1 MNRCKSF
8 KKWAQDQGL
17 NRNDTGIDLV
27 AKLKNEEG
35 FAAIQCKF
43 YAADTPI
50 QKSEIDGFIA
60 AATALNQH
68 MKRMVFV
75 HTSSRK
81 WSDNAEETIKTLP
94 FTRID
99 LHNLRDSLIDW
110 GIFEIRDEIV
120 VTQERRQIRPDQ
132 RENINKVKEG
142 FAEHDRGKMI
152 MACGTGKT
160 FTSLKIA
167 EEIEFPKPQTQ
178 PQGKN
183 ILFLVPSLALMSQVI
198 REWILNKSVP
208 MAAYSVCSDG
218 EVGKSVINEDD
229 VAQMTKADL
238 EIPVTTNAAK
248 LAQDIARKRQAEPD
262 KMITVFATYQSLD
275 VIKSAQFNH
284 NLAEFDLVIC
294 DEAHRTTGATLDND
308 ESSFV
313 KVHSNDHIKAT
324 KRLYMTA
331 TPRIYTESAK
341 KKVKN
346 KYADRLGLISM
357 DDRETYGE
365 TFVYRSF
372 GWAVQEKRL
381 TDYKVI
387 VLVMDSQTVDAAVQ
401 NRLSNPDNSLNIDE
415 ATKLI
420 GAYRAMAKLD
430 YHQDNNFD
438 PTPMKR
444 VLAFNQSIADS
455 KALKREFP
463 PLIEEYREDLLR
475 AEKSPPS
482 LKCEIEHVDGS
493 FGATERTKILN
504 WLKEPTADNI
514 CRILSNARV
523 LTEGVD
529 IPALDGIIFVHPR
542 KSKIDIVQAVG
553 RVMRLAAG
561 KKLGYVILPIAI
573 PYGQGN

>member
-1 MNRCKSF
+1 MNRCKVSANGR
-8 KKWAQDQGL
+8 KIKGL
-17 NRNDTGIDLV
+17 TANDTGIDLV

-167 EEIEFPKPQTQ
+167 EEIEFPKPHPKPQTQ

-208 MAAYSVCSDG
+208 MAAYSVCSDS
-218 EVGKSVINEDD
+218 EVGKSVINEND

-284 NLAEFDLVIC
+284 DLAEFDLVIC

-313 KVHSNDHIKAT
+313 KVHSNDHIKAK

-341 KKVKN
+341 KKVKS

-420 GAYRAMAKLD
+420 GAYRAMAKLN
-430 YHQDNNFD
+430 YAENQNANQTLYYQFAGAKHIFLVFNPQQKTEYIIN
-438 PTPMKR
+438 
-444 VLAFNQSIADS
+444 LSCAF
-455 KALKREFP
+455 
-463 PLIEEYREDLLR
+463 
-475 AEKSPPS
+475 
-482 LKCEIEHVDGS
+482 
-493 FGATERTKILN
+493 
-504 WLKEPTADNI
+504 
-514 CRILSNARV
+514 
-523 LTEGVD
+523 
-529 IPALDGIIFVHPR
+529 
-542 KSKIDIVQAVG
+542 
-553 RVMRLAAG
+553 
-561 KKLGYVILPIAI
+561 
-573 PYGQGN
+573 